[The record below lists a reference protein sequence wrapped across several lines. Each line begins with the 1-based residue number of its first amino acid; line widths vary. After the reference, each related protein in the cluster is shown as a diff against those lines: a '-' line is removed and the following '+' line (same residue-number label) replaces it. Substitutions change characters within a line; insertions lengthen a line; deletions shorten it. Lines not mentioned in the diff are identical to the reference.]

1 MTSASLFQSI
11 LPFWSNSYRSK
22 KSRFKYS
29 RLLTLEIRLLEL
41 QPGLPEDPLAG
52 TILQRELAPG
62 NRKIPDYEALSY
74 CWGDQSHPQTISLA
88 AEHHS
93 HGAHSKT
100 PTKSQCLE
108 IGPNLASALKSLR
121 YHDRSRILWCD
132 SICINQRNLA
142 ERSSQ
147 VQRMGD
153 VYRWAKRVVIWL
165 GPETSW
171 SRTIMEAL
179 RGLANQ
185 VPQTI
190 DITRD
195 WHRIGQVLGV
205 NRTGPIPTTHDQ
217 LLAYEQLLD
226 IDWHRRLW
234 TFQEIAFAN
243 QETSIVR
250 FGGEEMLWNMYKN
263 SVMFMSLQVDNVSP
277 ACVKN
282 VQVFTAKFM
291 AGNMFGMGDSHE
303 WVGFLHLT
311 NRYECTDIRDRLYAI
326 RGFLRTDVAQSIR
339 VDYRKSAKQILA
351 SACVS
356 HINRNGTLQF
366 LELCNSDTKPTW
378 TADLGKQLH
387 TLSLTSSASG
397 KSAAS
402 AVLVKSGVLE
412 VAGVSCDEI
421 CSTPIVLPYKRFDQP
436 EEEYMLL
443 LIQFLQCLTGNEDF
457 YNDDECL
464 NELINMLKFGLLWDH
479 DIAFTK
485 SRPEAAAKANGERL
499 TERWLPDNTKIRGV
513 NLGSQFIIE
522 RWMAEES
529 WKSMGCSAYNDEWA
543 CVEGIGQAKANAAFK
558 KHWETWI
565 TEADIKEIASLGLN
579 AVRIPVGYW
588 MYEDII
594 QDGEYWP
601 RGGIWHLDRIS
612 VPDPGFYTP
621 ENYERAY
628 RFLEWMTKR
637 IHTNGNYTT
646 VGMLEVL
653 NEPVHVP
660 KWKDEAADMIKNYYP
675 NAYKRITAMEGY
687 LKVASSDRL
696 HIQFMGKSWGS
707 GDPRTYLPDDEHI
720 FFDAHRYLSF
730 DNRIAGNKKAY
741 IQTAC
746 NDDMGR
752 HVFVGEWSLSVN
764 STLKNTDEFK
774 VDGQETWYKAY
785 WAAQAESFE
794 KGDGWFFWSWKCDGK
809 LGKQDWRWC
818 YQSAVAAGVIP
829 KDAGSAA
836 KLSPCDRYT
845 R

>member
-485 SRPEAAAKANGERL
+485 SRPEGALISLESGRNFIRQFITHNEVQQGFVNLLVDIMKLRACTRTRNGTFARVPTESRPGDIIVTLLGLQCNLVLRRQRRKGYYKVIGPCYHPAMSHGQALLGDNFDGWKRL
-499 TERWLPDNTKIRGV
+499 WCITIQAIVFWKEGRRVRLSDPRLDGVRLPKGYTRTRFPVGNDGEEGQIWVHRGSLTNPTEKDLIYDPRLSEPELKRRGV
-513 NLGSQFIIE
+513 
-522 RWMAEES
+522 
-529 WKSMGCSAYNDEWA
+529 
-543 CVEGIGQAKANAAFK
+543 
-558 KHWETWI
+558 
-565 TEADIKEIASLGLN
+565 
-579 AVRIPVGYW
+579 PV
-588 MYEDII
+588 
-594 QDGEYWP
+594 Q
-601 RGGIWHLDRIS
+601 
-612 VPDPGFYTP
+612 
-621 ENYERAY
+621 
-628 RFLEWMTKR
+628 RF
-637 IHTNGNYTT
+637 
-646 VGMLEVL
+646 
-653 NEPVHVP
+653 
-660 KWKDEAADMIKNYYP
+660 
-675 NAYKRITAMEGY
+675 
-687 LKVASSDRL
+687 RL
-696 HIQFMGKSWGS
+696 I
-707 GDPRTYLPDDEHI
+707 
-720 FFDAHRYLSF
+720 
-730 DNRIAGNKKAY
+730 
-741 IQTAC
+741 
-746 NDDMGR
+746 
-752 HVFVGEWSLSVN
+752 
-764 STLKNTDEFK
+764 
-774 VDGQETWYKAY
+774 
-785 WAAQAESFE
+785 
-794 KGDGWFFWSWKCDGK
+794 
-809 LGKQDWRWC
+809 
-818 YQSAVAAGVIP
+818 
-829 KDAGSAA
+829 
-836 KLSPCDRYT
+836 
-845 R
+845 